1 MSPRHIDT
9 VARACAAWCE
19 GDISI
24 YRDMYAADVVAS
36 GGRLWPER
44 EGSVEGVEA
53 VIGNFDQLLAAFERN
68 ELIPEAFVEE
78 GDSLVVRL
86 LWRGVLR
93 GSESAVEQR
102 LICAYRFR
110 EGLIV
115 YQGWFPELAEALAAA
130 DLPASAGERLRP
142 LQGGVGR
149 EPPGGQG
156 REPPGGQGR
165 EPVAGAARPA
175 APAS

>member
-1 MSPRHIDT
+1 MGGGHIDT
-9 VARACAAWCE
+9 VRRACAAWRQ

-24 YRDMYAADVVAS
+24 YREMYAPDVVAS
-36 GGRLWPER
+36 GGRLWPEG
-44 EGSVEGVEA
+44 EESVAGVDAVMGS
-53 VIGNFDQLLAAFERN
+53 FDLLLAAFERS

-86 LWRGVLR
+86 LWRGFVR
-93 GSESAVEQR
+93 GSETPVEQR

-115 YQGWFPELAEALAAA
+115 CQAWFAELAEALDAVG
-130 DLPASAGERLRP
+130 LPASAAQALCP
-142 LQGGVGR
+142 L
-149 EPPGGQG
+149 EATSPL
-156 REPPGGQGR
+156 
-165 EPVAGAARPA
+165 AGAARPT